1 MPNLIQDVISGRR
14 EAAAE
19 SRREAAEVC
28 RAILLRNEDPKPGDD
43 EALGGAM
50 QVLGIEPDDLPAYLK
65 LVERLAQCEKLASK
79 YKRLEAALH
88 HAQNAFHAHEQH
100 TQQAYSDLKDKLA
113 AERVPLETAANRA
126 KQKYDEARAARA
138 ELPALQDAWQ
148 VIVTDNTPEEVRA
161 ARLAQVPR
169 PDGVLDGPDGPA

>member
-19 SRREAAEVC
+19 SRRKAAETC

-43 EALGGAM
+43 EALGQAM
-50 QVLGIEPDDLPAYLK
+50 QVLGIEPDDLPAHLK

-79 YKRLEAALH
+79 YKQLEAALH
-88 HAQNAFHAHEQH
+88 RAQNAFHAHDLHIEQ
-100 TQQAYSDLKDKLA
+100 ARRDLEDKLA

-126 KQKYDEARAARA
+126 KQKYDEACAARA

-148 VIVTDNTPEEVRA
+148 MIVTGNVAEEVRA
-161 ARLAQVPR
+161 ARLAKELELQKVA
-169 PDGVLDGPDGPA
+169 DAG